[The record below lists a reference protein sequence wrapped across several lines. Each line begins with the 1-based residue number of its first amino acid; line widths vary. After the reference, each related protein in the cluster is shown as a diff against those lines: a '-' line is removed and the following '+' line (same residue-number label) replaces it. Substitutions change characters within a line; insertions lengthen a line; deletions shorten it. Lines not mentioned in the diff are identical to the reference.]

1 MKGIVIH
8 GAGERRSF
16 SDSMFLFVS
25 KGVPFGTSQKQENV
39 NISFRS
45 LILNF
50 ETCPKSTEL
59 FETGY

>member
-25 KGVPFGTSQKQENV
+25 KGVPFGTSQKQEN
-39 NISFRS
+39 IC
-45 LILNF
+45 
-50 ETCPKSTEL
+50 E
-59 FETGY
+59 Y